1 MKGFDVV
8 GDVHGCFDELCE
20 LLDKIGDS
28 SDRKLI
34 FVGDLIDRG
43 PKQKEC
49 LRLVR
54 DLVERNK
61 ALCIMGNHE
70 YNAIL
75 KSLDLRIKKDLFEL
89 PFYDFIK
96 TDRDFYNESIA
107 WMKTLPL
114 WLDFPSLGVV
124 HACWNSRLMRLLAS
138 YLDSEHRVKNDSFFI
153 DSCKDASG
161 SCITKIADAT
171 EIILKGS
178 ELTLPEGEFF
188 VDKDGKKRKE
198 IRYKWWQ
205 NVTEAT
211 RYCDVALSV
220 GDARITDKKIGQI
233 KGWIGKAPPKHII
246 VGHYWL
252 RSSSPDN
259 VSLED
264 ASFSDNVFCSDFSCV
279 KKGRLAA
286 IRVNL
291 EKDSDIVKSVN
302 VESVASR
309 AI

>member
-1 MKGFDVV
+1 M
-8 GDVHGCFDELCE
+8 
-20 LLDKIGDS
+20 
-28 SDRKLI
+28 
-34 FVGDLIDRG
+34 
-43 PKQKEC
+43 
-49 LRLVR
+49 LVR

-89 PFYDFIK
+89 PFYDFMK

-188 VDKDGKKRKE
+188 CRQ
-198 IRYKWWQ
+198 R
-205 NVTEAT
+205 
-211 RYCDVALSV
+211 R
-220 GDARITDKKIGQI
+220 
-233 KGWIGKAPPKHII
+233 
-246 VGHYWL
+246 
-252 RSSSPDN
+252 
-259 VSLED
+259 
-264 ASFSDNVFCSDFSCV
+264 
-279 KKGRLAA
+279 
-286 IRVNL
+286 
-291 EKDSDIVKSVN
+291 
-302 VESVASR
+302 
-309 AI
+309 